1 MYYLFERRKTK
12 KRLQKV
18 ISKEDILKEIFE
30 NDPLG
35 LLNVKPKKSAAR
47 TSDERLAA
55 SFDEINDFIE
65 NNEREP
71 KPDVSNISEYKLYST
86 LKGLR
91 DNEEKM
97 IALKSQD
104 KHGLFELE
112 KKAINLIDDIFGD
125 DAFDILGDDIEGL
138 FDFKHTPKDY
148 EKAKPDSIGKR
159 FKCKD
164 FDKYEHLF
172 KEVQDDLA
180 LGKRKLVDFKE
191 ANVREGNYYL
201 HNGILFLLEKINE
214 KQKVKYGD
222 SGRERIDARTRCI
235 FENGT
240 ESNILLQSVIRNLQV
255 TGRVV
260 TQNVDNVIKEF
271 KESFNGIT
279 DDDKESGHIYVLT
292 SQSEKEEI
300 ASLENL
306 YKIGYSSTNVQERI
320 KNAENEPTYLMAPV
334 KIESSWM
341 CYNMNAQNFESLIH
355 RFFGHT
361 CLEIDVFDNN
371 GIRHTP
377 REWFIVPLK
386 VIEQAISLIISGEIV
401 NYRYDKEN
409 EVIIAR

>member
-1 MYYLFERRKTK
+1 MKD
-12 KRLQKV
+12 
-18 ISKEDILKEIFE
+18 KESILKEIFE
-30 NDPLG
+30 NDPFG
-35 LLNVKPKKSAAR
+35 LLIVKPKKSAVR

-71 KPDVSNISEYKLYST
+71 KPDPTNISEYKLYST

-91 DNEEKM
+91 ENEEKM
-97 IALKSQD
+97 MALEPQD
-104 KHGLFELE
+104 KYGLLNIE
-112 KKAINLIDDIFGD
+112 KKEINSLD
-125 DAFDILGDDIEGL
+125 DILGDDFLDILGDDAEGL
-138 FDFKHTPKDY
+138 FTFKHTPKDY
-148 EKAKPDSIGKR
+148 ERAKADFVGKR

-191 ANVREGNYYL
+191 PNLREGNYYI
-201 HNGILFLLEKINE
+201 HNGILFLLESIT
-214 KQKVKYGD
+214 Y
-222 SGRERIDARTRCI
+222 ERDDHYKEDGTRVRKDGRTRCI

-240 ESNILLQSVIRNLQV
+240 ESNILKRSVEKNLYKN
-255 TGRVV
+255 GKVV
-260 TQNVDNVIKEF
+260 TQNVDKVIEEF
-271 KESFNGIT
+271 TETFSGIT
-279 DDDKESGHIYVLT
+279 NEDKENGHIYVLT

-306 YKIGYSSTNVQERI
+306 YKIGYSSTSVQERI

-341 CYNMNAQNFESLIH
+341 CYNMNAQKFEQLIH

-361 CLEIDVFDNN
+361 CLEIDVFDKN

-377 REWFIVPLK
+377 REWFIAPLK
-386 VIEQAISLIISGEIV
+386 AIEQAVTLLDSGEII
-401 NYRYDKEN
+401 NYRYNKEN
-409 EVIIAR
+409 EVIVKK

>member
-1 MYYLFERRKTK
+1 MKD
-12 KRLQKV
+12 
-18 ISKEDILKEIFE
+18 KESILNEIFK
-30 NDPLG
+30 NDPFG
-35 LLNVKPKKSAAR
+35 LLNLKPKKSAVR

-71 KPDVSNISEYKLYST
+71 KPDPTNISEYKLYST

-91 DNEEKM
+91 ENEDKM
-97 IALKSQD
+97 MALEPQD
-104 KHGLFELE
+104 KYGLLNIE
-112 KKAINLIDDIFGD
+112 KKEINSLD
-125 DAFDILGDDIEGL
+125 DILGDDSLDILGDDAEGL
-138 FDFKHTPKDY
+138 FTFKHTPKDY
-148 EKAKPDSIGKR
+148 ERGKADFVGKR

-180 LGKRKLVDFKE
+180 LGKRKLVDF
-191 ANVREGNYYL
+191 NYDNLRKGEFYV
-201 HNGILFLLEKINE
+201 HNGILLFLKDVDFT
-214 KQKVKYGD
+214 KKTQKFK
-222 SGRERIDARTRCI
+222 SGIHNRPDGRTVII

-240 ESNILLQSVIRNLQV
+240 ESNMMFQSLYKSLHTN
-255 TGRVV
+255 GKMV
-260 TQNVDNVIKEF
+260 TQNVDKVIEEF
-271 KESFNGIT
+271 TETFSGIT
-279 DDDKESGHIYVLT
+279 NEDKETGHIYVLT
-292 SQSEKEEI
+292 SQSEKEDI

-306 YKIGYSSTNVQERI
+306 YKIGYSSTSVQERI

-341 CYNMNAQNFESLIH
+341 CYNMNAQKFESLIH

-361 CLEIDVFDNN
+361 CLEIDVFDKN

-377 REWFIVPLK
+377 REWFIAPLK
-386 VIEQAISLIISGEIV
+386 AIEQAVTLLDSGEII

-409 EVIIAR
+409 EVIIRKS